1 MRISSC
7 SHRLSGSITVP
18 GSKSHTIR
26 ALILSALA
34 EGTSQIFNPL
44 SSADCLSAAR
54 AVPLIG
60 AKIEFTS
67 PQKWLVSGAG
77 KNAHLPSDVVNV
89 GNSGSLLYFLSPVCA
104 TFEGWSVFTGDQSI
118 RQRPVFHVVDVIR
131 QMGAKA
137 ECAIPQSENCPLLIK
152 GPADGKN
159 IVRTEGSISSQ
170 YITGMM
176 LAALRMKGT
185 LCIELSDPKETPYL
199 TMTKIWLESFGAKV
213 EMSDDFK
220 RISVTPPIEL
230 LAHDCVIPSDW
241 EGVAFPLIAAILTD
255 SEITIENVDFS
266 GSQGDEKIVGVLKS
280 LGADIEENKSL
291 SSLTVRGG
299 KFSRLKNRGR
309 LSTEKIPEKILRVP
323 ISDFPDA
330 ICALAVAACFAEGKV
345 VFEDASV
352 CRRKETDRI
361 KVLKNELQKLG
372 ADLED
377 GVDER
382 GRDFLSVRGNS
393 PLDADGSPNVKFKLH
408 GGTVESYD
416 DHRVAMA
423 LACMG
428 LALPPREKIIVNDA
442 ECAAVSFPNFYDE
455 MNKLGCGFEES
466 HARI

>member
-1 MRISSC
+1 MRISS
-7 SHRLSGSITVP
+7 SPHNLSGSITVP

-34 EGTSQIFNPL
+34 EGTSQILNPL
-44 SSADCLSAAR
+44 GSADCLSAAE

-118 RQRPVFHVVDVIR
+118 RRRPVFHVVDVIR
-131 QMGAKA
+131 QMGAMA
-137 ECAIPQSENCPLLIK
+137 VCAIPQSKNCPLLIK

-185 LCIELSDPKETPYL
+185 FRIELSDPKETPYL

-220 RISVTPPIEL
+220 QISVTPPSEL

-241 EGVAFPLIAAILTD
+241 EGVAFPLVAAILTD

-266 GSQGDEKIVGVLKS
+266 GSQGDDKIVDVLKS
-280 LGADIEENKSL
+280 LGADIEENKSR
-291 SSLTVRGG
+291 STLTVRGG
-299 KFSRLKNRGR
+299 KCSTLKNRGR
-309 LSTEKIPEKILRVP
+309 LSTENLPEKILRVP

-330 ICALAVAACFAEGKV
+330 ICALTVAACFAEGTV
-345 VFEDASV
+345 IFEDASV

-361 KVLKNELQKLG
+361 KVLKDELQKLG

-382 GRDFLSVRGNS
+382 GRDFLAVRGKS
-393 PLDADGSPNVKFKLH
+393 PLNADGSANPKFNLH

-416 DHRVAMA
+416 DHRIAMA
-423 LACMG
+423 AACMG
-428 LALPPREKIIVNDA
+428 LALPAHEKIIVNNA
-442 ECAAVSFPNFYDE
+442 ECAAVSFPNFYDV
-455 MNKLGCGFEES
+455 MNKLGCGFEEQ
-466 HARI
+466 I